1 VAAEVGRGSLVV
13 VARVTGLNLQ
23 VLKLQAERMIAL
35 REMVRMIKAA
45 LWLSFRSFVRKS
57 RVERLVRSR
66 CVLKCNAWEV
76 AGVDVLVLPSG
87 GVVQTLQE
95 RPLAI
100 RDLQSYS

>member
-1 VAAEVGRGSLVV
+1 VVPAEVGRDSLVV
-13 VARVTGLNLQ
+13 VARVAGLNLR
-23 VLKLQAERMIAL
+23 VLRLQAEKVIAL

-66 CVLKCNAWEV
+66 CVLKCNAWEG
-76 AGVDVLVLPSG
+76 AGVGVLPE
-87 GVVQTLQE
+87 GVGQTLQE
-95 RPLAI
+95 HRLVI